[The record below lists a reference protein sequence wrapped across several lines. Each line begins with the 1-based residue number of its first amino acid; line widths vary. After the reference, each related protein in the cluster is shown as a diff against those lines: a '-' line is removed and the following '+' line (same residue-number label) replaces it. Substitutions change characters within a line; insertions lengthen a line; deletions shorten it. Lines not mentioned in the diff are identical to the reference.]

1 MSTRTRCLQE
11 SRKQDKMSTRP
22 SFTRCNRGQN
32 NPITPTRKFRGR
44 RELQGVNMHPLEEF
58 LLKTYKDIFIRLS
71 RSKNHR
77 VHTVF
82 KQLLIPIKD
91 KGRRIPI
98 HKQVKV
104 GEEIK
109 RLIREGHIVKLNKCT
124 SEFLCSTCGY

>member
-1 MSTRTRCLQE
+1 
-11 SRKQDKMSTRP
+11 
-22 SFTRCNRGQN
+22 
-32 NPITPTRKFRGR
+32 
-44 RELQGVNMHPLEEF
+44 MHPLEEF

-82 KQLLIPIKD
+82 KQLLIPIKE

-98 HKQVKV
+98 HKQVKI

-124 SEFLCSTCGY
+124 SEFFVAPVVIKAKKDGSVKIALDAKPMNARIFKTNIKCQIF